1 MAGDRRC
8 DRPGEQLPKER
19 MNNKQLHLRVTS
31 RFTPAI
37 LAAMV
42 LSAAPAVRGQVRA
55 QQPNYPVP
63 GQTNAPAPSVQ
74 LPQLPAA
81 AAALPNGKVVE
92 DVIARVNDQ
101 IITRSEYQR
110 SQQQLMAEARQQNVP
125 EAQAEEKL
133 HDLLRDMI
141 DQQLLISKGKE
152 LGINGD
158 ADTMRRLDDL
168 RKQNHLDSMEALQKA
183 AEQQGVSFE
192 DFKQQIRNQ
201 VISNQVVQEEVGR
214 HLNLT
219 HAQEEA
225 YYAQHGKDFEMPE
238 QVHLSE
244 ILIPTPE
251 NATDAQ
257 VTAAQQKADEVE
269 AKLKGGATFA
279 ETAKTYSGGPTAS
292 AGGDLGD
299 FKRGALGDVLEK
311 ATFPL
316 PTGGYTEPIRTRQGF
331 VILRVDSHQKAGIPP
346 LADVE
351 RQVQEAMYFTQL
363 QPALRTYLTKARE
376 DAYIDIKPG
385 FVDTGGSRQETKPV
399 FTAYAPPPLKK
410 KVLKKQRVEQQKA
423 QKAQEDLTAARERLA
438 EKKASKAGAQPG
450 APVQAAAHPAKRK
463 KIRREKI
470 RYGQAPRNSLPA
482 GTAQTADNPETPA
495 ALGQT
500 TDATMA
506 SSEPGTT
513 MTSGTGFEASNGNE
527 DPLALKAAPEHKT
540 RFSYREKETEEK
552 RAQDKLAHATVK
564 ASARPVKATAD
575 ESATEKQQAAPLG
588 LNGNTGK
595 KKKVKV
601 KRAKDEPKER
611 LQDKPKP
618 VDTTVPV
625 APTVNPA
632 LGTTPA
638 APAAPKASDQSV
650 LPPAGASAPGAAPQG
665 EPVPATTSA
674 DPNAPTT
681 TPAPH

>member
-1 MAGDRRC
+1 M
-8 DRPGEQLPKER
+8 K
-19 MNNKQLHLRVTS
+19 NKQLHLQVTS

-37 LAAMV
+37 LAAMF
-42 LSAAPAVRGQVRA
+42 LTATPSLLAQVRA

-63 GQTNAPAPSVQ
+63 SQPNAPTRSVQ
-74 LPQLPAA
+74 LPDLPAA
-81 AAALPNGKVVE
+81 TAALPNGKVVE

-110 SQQQLMAEARQQNVP
+110 AEQQLMEEARQQNVP
-125 EAQAEEKL
+125 QGQADEKL

-158 ADTMRRLDDL
+158 AETMRRLDDL

-225 YYAQHGKDFEMPE
+225 YYTEHSKDFEQPE

-269 AKLKGGATFA
+269 TKLKGGATFA
-279 ETAKTYSGGPTAS
+279 ETAKAASGGPTAS

-311 ATFPL
+311 ATFVL

-331 VILRVDSHQKAGIPP
+331 VILRVDNHQKAGTPP

-351 RQVQEAMYFTQL
+351 RQVQEAIYFNQL

-385 FVDTGGSRQETKPV
+385 FIDTGGSRSQTKPV

-438 EKKASKAGAQPG
+438 EKQAAKAGSKSG
-450 APVQAAAHPAKRK
+450 SPVQAAAHPAKRK

-470 RYGQAPRNSLPA
+470 RYGQAPRKSLPA
-482 GTAQTADNPETPA
+482 GATQTADNPETPA

-500 TDATMA
+500 TDSTMA
-506 SSEPGTT
+506 SSEPGST
-513 MTSGTGFEASNGNE
+513 MTSGTGFEANNNNE
-527 DPLALKAAPEHKT
+527 DPLALKAAPEHKS
-540 RFSYREKETEEK
+540 RFSDREKETEEK
-552 RAQDKLAHATVK
+552 RAQDKLARAESK
-564 ASARPVKATAD
+564 ASARPMKATQQ
-575 ESATEKQQAAPLG
+575 ESANEKQQAAPLG

-595 KKKVKV
+595 KKKAKV
-601 KRAKDEPKER
+601 KRSKDEPKER

-618 VDTTVPV
+618 VDTTAPV

-632 LGTTPA
+632 LGTSPA
-638 APAAPKASDQSV
+638 SPAAPKTSDQST
-650 LPPAGASAPGAAPQG
+650 LPPAGAAAPGAAPRGQ
-665 EPVPATTSA
+665 PVPATTSA